1 MGQVNPRQLIV
12 NVDEDHELAC
22 EDVTWGYTPDFVV
35 TYDSKLGMME
45 VKTKVPMT
53 DGEVVATLYQ
63 ILHKAMEQGT
73 FTDEETDGT
82 SRGVLPEVHQR
93 TEPTE

>member
-1 MGQVNPRQLIV
+1 MGAVNPRQLIV

-22 EDVTWGYTPDFVV
+22 EDVTWGYEPDFVV
-35 TYDSKLGMME
+35 TYNSQLGMME

-63 ILHKAMEQGT
+63 ILNKAMEQGT
-73 FTDEETDGT
+73 FTDEEKDAT
-82 SRGVLPEVHQR
+82 SRGVLPEVPER
-93 TEPTE
+93 TEPSE